1 MLRRYIDTAL
11 HRARYEMLTED
22 ELFYGEI
29 PGLDGVYAE
38 ATTLEACRDEL
49 ESVVEEWLLL
59 RISRQLPIPPLDGV
73 DVQVPLAS

>member
-11 HRARYEMLTED
+11 HRARYELLAED
-22 ELFYGEI
+22 ELFYGEV

-38 ATTLEACRDEL
+38 AATLEACRDEL

-59 RISRQLPIPPLDGV
+59 RISRRLPIPPLDDV

>member
-11 HRARYEMLTED
+11 HRARYEVLADDGRYYAEV
-22 ELFYGEI
+22 

-38 ATTLEACRDEL
+38 AATLEACRDEL

-59 RISRQLPIPPLDGV
+59 RIARQLPIPPLDGI
-73 DVQVPLAS
+73 DVQVPVAS